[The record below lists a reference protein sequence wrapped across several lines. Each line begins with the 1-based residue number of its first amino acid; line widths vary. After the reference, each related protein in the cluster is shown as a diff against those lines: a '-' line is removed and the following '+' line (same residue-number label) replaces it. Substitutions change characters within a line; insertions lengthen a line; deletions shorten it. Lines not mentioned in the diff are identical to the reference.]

1 MEEAENNTPKKE
13 NSEEEDV
20 NDDSDDSDS
29 DDTTEQDE
37 ARVRELEKE
46 VRHRHNAQFNSSVA
60 AQALAFDSISYTAPK
75 RVLHTLTCLLYTSP
89 SPRDFCRSRMPSSA

>member
-60 AQALAFDSISYTAPK
+60 AQALAFDSIT
-75 RVLHTLTCLLYTSP
+75 VTLLRNGCCTHLLT
-89 SPRDFCRSRMPSSA
+89 